1 MEGRWASRWVGQIG
15 RVTGVDLSQRGGD
28 LGTGFQNGKK

>member
-1 MEGRWASRWVGQIG
+1 MEGGWTSWWVGQI
-15 RVTGVDLSQRGGD
+15 RKVTGVDLSQRGGD